1 MGRKLI
7 YLVISHFI
15 VLCVFFTVQDKTPMP
30 DGILEYHACLFCDP
44 TLKQYVALH
53 HAQMRVK
60 THSAGR
66 GRGRGRRGRGRGRG
80 GRRGR

>member
-1 MGRKLI
+1 MGQIFGDITL
-7 YLVISHFI
+7 HCF
-15 VLCVFFTVQDKTPMP
+15 VFLTVQDKTPMP
-30 DGILEYHACLFCDP
+30 DGILEYHACLFCDH